1 MWKIPDLPE
10 LGERRRIV
18 QYADWAVSE
27 SVRTI
32 GFGSSSKECRYV
44 PMQLDTPAFRLHG
57 HNSIVNN
64 AIIHPHFP
72 QIITS
77 GVERH
82 VVLHNPTSASPNT
95 GVLELTSKT
104 VRRLRH
110 NDPEEHERYLGASL
124 RGPPTDDEGE
134 EGQDRTI
141 TFFDGVIRDY
151 EDLNLFTSES
161 AAGSRYDSSDSEEGF
176 SESSSEDSI

>member
-1 MWKIPDLPE
+1 M
-10 LGERRRIV
+10 
-18 QYADWAVSE
+18 
-27 SVRTI
+27 
-32 GFGSSSKECRYV
+32 
-44 PMQLDTPAFRLHG
+44 PMQLDTPAFRLHGMCLVHLPFSSSVLMSQPAG

-95 GVLELTSKT
+95 GVLELTSNT
-104 VRRLRH
+104 VRQLRH

-141 TFFDGVIRDY
+141 TFFDGFVI
-151 EDLNLFTSES
+151 L
-161 AAGSRYDSSDSEEGF
+161 
-176 SESSSEDSI
+176 I